1 MTCLSL
7 KPKKLINMTALKI
20 GFIGLGRIA
29 DVHFPAYINN
39 PNAFIYAVCDADEAI
54 ALSRKQELGAEKH
67 YTNYHDLL
75 SDKNIDAVEILL
87 PQKFHEE
94 CVIAAAKAKKHIA
107 IQKPMSISLES
118 AQRMVNAAKEN
129 NVILK
134 VTDNYCFYPPFIF
147 AKKLI
152 EQGEIGEPIN
162 IRISFVSGTGGWKI
176 PANSWE
182 WRVKENAEGRGF
194 QTFDHGHHLWAT
206 AWFFFGE
213 VERVLSW
220 IDTTDGFLDCPSV
233 MMWKYKNSSKYGTCE
248 FVHASDLV
256 IPSKYYANDEWLQI
270 TGSKGIIFINR
281 CTGLIHKEPVVSLFN
296 NNGWTYFDDIKSD
309 WGEGFTGAAH
319 NFIAAIKGEEKAM
332 LTAEQGMEILKFNLA
347 ISKSSRERREVYLDE
362 MTKSNPL
369 SFTKKT
375 IRKELKERYPSKSIF
390 SSIFDDNTSK
400 YASQAKDLT
409 YKMIENFNA
418 DAVKEW
424 KSIIGLHL
432 TGEGNTKEIKMG
444 FIIENGKIQII
455 ENSIPAEALMTIKAS
470 CGIWAAILLKK
481 KKLEMAFIQ
490 GKIKIEGKAEE
501 GLKLRSAF
509 GI

>member
-1 MTCLSL
+1 M
-7 KPKKLINMTALKI
+7 INVGI
-20 GFIGLGRIA
+20 VGLGRIA
-29 DVHFPAYINN
+29 DLHFPGYEKNKDAR
-39 PNAFIYAVCDADEAI
+39 IYAVCDIDEAT
-54 ALSRKQELGAEKH
+54 ALSRQQELGAEKH

-75 SDKNIDAVEILL
+75 NDKNVDAVEILL
-87 PQKFHEE
+87 PHKFHEE
-94 CVIAAAKAKKHIA
+94 AVIAAAKAGKHIA

-118 AQRMVNAAKEN
+118 AQRMINAAKEH

-134 VTDNYCFYPPFIF
+134 VTDNYCFYPPFLF

-152 EQGEIGEPIN
+152 EEGEIGEPIN

-220 IDTTDGFLDCPSV
+220 IDNTDGFLDCPSV

-248 FVHASDLV
+248 FVHASELI

-270 TGSKGIIFINR
+270 TGSKGVIFINR
-281 CTGLIHKEPVVSLFN
+281 CTGLIHQGPAVSMFN
-296 NNGWTYFDDIKSD
+296 NNGWHYYDDIKSD
-309 WGEGFTGAAH
+309 WGEGFIGAAH
-319 NFIAAIKGEEKAM
+319 NFIAAIKGEEKPM
-332 LTAEQGMEILKFNLA
+332 LSAEQGMEILKFNLA
-347 ISKSSRERREVYLDE
+347 LSKSSRERREVYLDE
-362 MTKSNPL
+362 MTKSNPET
-369 SFTKKT
+369 FTKKT
-375 IRKELKERYPSKSIF
+375 IRKELKEKYPSKSIF
-390 SSIFDDNTSK
+390 SSLFGDNTSK
-400 YASQAKDLT
+400 YAPQAKDLT
-409 YKMIENFNA
+409 YKMVEGFNA
-418 DAVKEW
+418 DAVKDW

-432 TGEGNTKEIKMG
+432 TGDGNTKEIKMG
-444 FIIENGKIQII
+444 FFIENGNIRI
-455 ENSIPAEALMTIKAS
+455 EEGSIPKEAVMTIKAS